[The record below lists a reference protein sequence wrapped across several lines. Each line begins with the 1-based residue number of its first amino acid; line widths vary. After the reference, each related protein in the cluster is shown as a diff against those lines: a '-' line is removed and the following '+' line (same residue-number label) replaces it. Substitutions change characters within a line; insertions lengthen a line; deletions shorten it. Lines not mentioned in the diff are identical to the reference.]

1 MDYDY
6 SDIIYEEK
14 GQKDN
19 LIDIISNNMRK
30 FKNLIINCEVLKD
43 QKKDGFNFMA
53 INVFNKDYSQFIR
66 DPDEVDLLHKKIK
79 FEIKDLKL
87 MLIKN
92 KHYFFIERYEILEH
106 EQIELKETYVFNSI
120 KEITYDINLF
130 TIKLKAKEVF
140 ENYNTTKFIF
150 QDLYNNTVDIDFPVN
165 YEFENGKIY
174 LFNGYEYDKLQEK
187 MNSTMTSFI
196 QKYSNDKNEANSI
209 KDILS
214 YNKLVN
220 FKCKIKSFNLTDNLI
235 FIEDLNKI
243 IKVKVD
249 YELFKKISLN
259 GICYFF
265 NFIKT
270 NNNEFEMTNFSD
282 IEFIEETSINFI
294 FHNFDIKK
302 NFYNRIRINNKYYNI
317 NKNML
322 NIKIEEDRNTKNT
335 FIQDIIYER
344 IENEK
349 LCNSYKFSLEV
360 EKGKINNFESLLGN
374 KGNNSY
380 QLYIKA
386 RFEKDLPKSISL
398 NVNNNN
404 IVFDN
409 PDKFENNL
417 IERFTIINIP
427 EQDIC
432 KLFQMEKKE
441 INIKFINEKIT
452 DWKYLI
458 YINNKHE
465 KGYKIFLKNNIEEKK
480 EYFKIKKNEF
490 KIIEDI
496 FNNNIN
502 NEFGKIHNQ
511 NIGKIIYPF
520 VRGKNTKEI
529 LEILNVFEDGFQ
541 NYYFENKK
549 YDYET
554 IKYLSFI
561 ELCLKTSTI
570 KNNNY
575 LIENYFSDF
584 KKILKSIVNLEY
596 IDRIKVIIGFIINF
610 CDNIKDDENATL
622 DDRLDIFYLDNKESL
637 KNYPYIKRAY
647 DELYKII
654 NNLKEECPL
663 YQGILYLNS
672 IIYQDIIT
680 GNSYHSGAIFNV
692 DTIKLELIKNINRFL
707 FISFKKDINTDEYG
721 QYYPQ
726 SKSTFI
732 QIYSLFQNNDI
743 NDEEYFNRAASSV
756 LILFIHE
763 NCGHK
768 KKSINNENILTPR
781 NNYDNNFEQ
790 FIIDAGDSGDS
801 GDAIEYLLIKNTFN
815 IDFLME
821 HRDSEKLLNYLLYVD
836 KDCENLRKIYNNIVN
851 DIVNEIKAKNNVN
864 ENKKEG
870 KENEEEKKEEDD
882 KEKKDKD
889 KEKNKKEENN
899 EGQKGFFSEEENQNI
914 EKNEDKETTKA
925 NEDLNQLL
933 LNIKKK
939 KKSNES
945 ALSNFQTSHQ
955 KSRIKFRELKRMFRG
970 LTDEDKTALKNDE
983 NYQRY
988 LYILKNKKGK
998 Y

>member
-1 MDYDY
+1 M
-6 SDIIYEEK
+6 
-14 GQKDN
+14 
-19 LIDIISNNMRK
+19 
-30 FKNLIINCEVLKD
+30 
-43 QKKDGFNFMA
+43 
-53 INVFNKDYSQFIR
+53 
-66 DPDEVDLLHKKIK
+66 
-79 FEIKDLKL
+79 
-87 MLIKN
+87 
-92 KHYFFIERYEILEH
+92 
-106 EQIELKETYVFNSI
+106 
-120 KEITYDINLF
+120 
-130 TIKLKAKEVF
+130 
-140 ENYNTTKFIF
+140 
-150 QDLYNNTVDIDFPVN
+150 
-165 YEFENGKIY
+165 
-174 LFNGYEYDKLQEK
+174 
-187 MNSTMTSFI
+187 
-196 QKYSNDKNEANSI
+196 
-209 KDILS
+209 
-214 YNKLVN
+214 
-220 FKCKIKSFNLTDNLI
+220 
-235 FIEDLNKI
+235 
-243 IKVKVD
+243 
-249 YELFKKISLN
+249 
-259 GICYFF
+259 
-265 NFIKT
+265 
-270 NNNEFEMTNFSD
+270 
-282 IEFIEETSINFI
+282 
-294 FHNFDIKK
+294 
-302 NFYNRIRINNKYYNI
+302 
-317 NKNML
+317 
-322 NIKIEEDRNTKNT
+322 
-335 FIQDIIYER
+335 
-344 IENEK
+344 
-349 LCNSYKFSLEV
+349 
-360 EKGKINNFESLLGN
+360 
-374 KGNNSY
+374 
-380 QLYIKA
+380 
-386 RFEKDLPKSISL
+386 
-398 NVNNNN
+398 
-404 IVFDN
+404 
-409 PDKFENNL
+409 
-417 IERFTIINIP
+417 
-427 EQDIC
+427 
-432 KLFQMEKKE
+432 
-441 INIKFINEKIT
+441 
-452 DWKYLI
+452 
-458 YINNKHE
+458 
-465 KGYKIFLKNNIEEKK
+465 
-480 EYFKIKKNEF
+480 
-490 KIIEDI
+490 
-496 FNNNIN
+496 
-502 NEFGKIHNQ
+502 
-511 NIGKIIYPF
+511 
-520 VRGKNTKEI
+520 
-529 LEILNVFEDGFQ
+529 
-541 NYYFENKK
+541 
-549 YDYET
+549 
-554 IKYLSFI
+554 
-561 ELCLKTSTI
+561 
-570 KNNNY
+570 
-575 LIENYFSDF
+575 
-584 KKILKSIVNLEY
+584 
-596 IDRIKVIIGFIINF
+596 
-610 CDNIKDDENATL
+610 
-622 DDRLDIFYLDNKESL
+622 
-637 KNYPYIKRAY
+637 
-647 DELYKII
+647 
-654 NNLKEECPL
+654 KEECPL